1 MATDVPDDIRYAITE
16 LLRSEGMGIGSGDFQ
31 VMDNIVEGVLDDSL
45 FGRAVG
51 QVVEVD
57 TA

>member
-1 MATDVPDDIRYAITE
+1 MAADVAKDIRHAIME
-16 LLRSEGMGIGSGDFQ
+16 LLRSEGMGIGSGNFQ

-45 FGRAVG
+45 PGGAVE
-51 QVVEVD
+51 QVVEAD